1 MKIFKRIIKERCL
14 DKSFFSVFSNRLFE
28 RENRVI
34 VNVFEVWLIFVVY
47 LIINLNFK
55 IKVIKLFS

>member
-1 MKIFKRIIKERCL
+1 MKIFKWIIKERCL

-34 VNVFEVWLIFVVY
+34 VNVFEVWLIFVV
-47 LIINLNFK
+47 
-55 IKVIKLFS
+55 